1 MSANT
6 PLKGSQLLFG
16 TLSLSLVNF
25 MVILD
30 MTIANVAVPHIA
42 GNLAASPNQG
52 TWVITSYAV
61 AEAITVPLTGWL
73 AQRFTQVRLLITC
86 ILLFTLASIL
96 CGISTSL
103 EMLIV
108 ARILQGLAGGPIMA
122 MTQTLLLA
130 SFPREKAGTA
140 MGLFAMTT
148 LLAPV
153 LGPII
158 GGTLVDNIS
167 WHWIFFI
174 NIPVGI
180 ICAVLVWS
188 LYHKRNTEA
197 HKLPIDYT
205 GLILLVLFVACLQ
218 FILDKGR
225 EVDWFGSPMIVTLA
239 VISALSFITLL
250 IWELTDDHPV
260 VDLRLFMIRNVSSGI
275 FALAAMF
282 AVMFGGLVLLPL
294 WLQTQ
299 MGYTSISAGLA
310 IAPMGVGAVLSAP
323 LAGKLSASVDPRKMM
338 TAGVACMMGAFFLRS
353 HFNTDAD
360 FWTIAMPQFL
370 QGVGMPLVFM
380 PATILATTSVAPNRV
395 ASVAGLQNFIRT
407 TAGAFGAAITNT
419 YWDDEITQHRVD
431 LVANATIGS
440 PNYDQWTQ
448 TVASQGFSTEQSLL
462 LIDRTVQGQAVML
475 ATNQYF
481 SMATLALLSVVAIIW
496 MAKPARLTANG
507 AKAAA
512 AASH

>member
-1 MSANT
+1 MDHP

-52 TWVITSYAV
+52 TWVVTSYAV

-73 AQRFTQVRLLITC
+73 AQRFTQVRLIIAC
-86 ILLFTLASIL
+86 ILLFTLASIF
-96 CGISTSL
+96 CGLSTSL
-103 EMLIV
+103 SMLV
-108 ARILQGLAGGPIMA
+108 FARVLQGLAGGPIMA

-130 SFPREKAGTA
+130 SFPRAKAGTA

-153 LGPII
+153 FGPIV
-158 GGTLVDNIS
+158 GGAIVDNLS

-174 NIPVGI
+174 NVPVGI
-180 ICAVLVWS
+180 ICAGLVWS
-188 LYHKRNTEA
+188 LYHKRNTDA

-205 GLILLVLFVACLQ
+205 GLVLLVLFVGALQ
-218 FILDKGR
+218 VILDTGR
-225 EVDWFGSPMIVTLA
+225 EHDWFGSPMIITLA
-239 VISALSFITLL
+239 VVSALAFVLL
-250 IWELTDDHPV
+250 IGWELTDDHPV
-260 VDLRLFMIRNVSSGI
+260 VDLRLFKSRNVTAGI
-275 FALAAMF
+275 FGLAAMF

-299 MGYTSISAGLA
+299 MGYTAIWAGYA
-310 IAPMGVGAVLSAP
+310 IAPMGAGAVLAAP
-323 LAGKLSASVDPRKMM
+323 LAGKLSTKVDPRVMV
-338 TAGVACMMGAFFLRS
+338 TAGVAFIMSAFFLRS
-353 HFNTDAD
+353 QFTADAD
-360 FWTIAMPQFL
+360 FLTIAAPQLL
-370 QGVGMPLVFM
+370 QGFGMPLIFM
-380 PATILATTSVAPNRV
+380 PCVLLATAAVPGPKV

-419 YWDDEITQHRVD
+419 YWDNQITQHRVD
-431 LVANATIGS
+431 LVGQVATGAPQFEHWRETLS
-440 PNYDQWTQ
+440 T
-448 TVASQGFSTEQSLL
+448 QGFSAEQSLQL
-462 LIDRTVQGQAVML
+462 VDRTVQGQAVML

-481 SMATLALLSVVAIIW
+481 ALATVVLLSVVAIIW
-496 MAKPARLTANG
+496 TARPVPLSKEAG
-507 AKAAA
+507 AAA
-512 AASH
+512 AAAH